1 MDLGTT
7 ANAVKLC
14 GVIDSEVVYSH
25 SLFGEAFHQFF
36 LLAPRLSGTMDRLP
50 VTVSERL
57 LDRPLHCGTPLALT
71 GQLRSYN
78 KQVDGANRLILTVFA
93 QSLEEG
99 EGYEN
104 SITLC
109 GYVCKPPIYRV
120 TPFHREIA
128 DLLVAVNRAYNK
140 SDYIPCIAWG
150 RNARFAQT
158 MDVGSRITLHGRIQS
173 REYQKK
179 LEDGSTQTRT
189 AYEVSIGSFEPV

>member
-1 MDLGTT
+1 MDLGAT

-57 LDRPLHCGTPLALT
+57 LDRPMHCGTPLALT
-71 GQLRSYN
+71 GQLRSYK

-109 GYVCKPPIYRV
+109 GYVCKPQIYRV
-120 TPFHREIA
+120 TPFHR
-128 DLLVAVNRAYNK
+128 
-140 SDYIPCIAWG
+140 
-150 RNARFAQT
+150 
-158 MDVGSRITLHGRIQS
+158 
-173 REYQKK
+173 
-179 LEDGSTQTRT
+179 
-189 AYEVSIGSFEPV
+189 

>member
-1 MDLGTT
+1 MDLGAT

-57 LDRPLHCGTPLALT
+57 LDRPMHCGTPLALT

-158 MDVGSRITLHGRIQS
+158 MDVGCRITLHGRIQS

-179 LEDGSTQTRT
+179 LEDGSIQTRT